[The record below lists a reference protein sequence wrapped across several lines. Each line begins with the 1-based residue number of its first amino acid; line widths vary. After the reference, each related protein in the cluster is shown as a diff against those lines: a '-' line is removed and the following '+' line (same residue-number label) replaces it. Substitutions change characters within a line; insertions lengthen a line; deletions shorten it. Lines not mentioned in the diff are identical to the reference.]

1 MLSIVF
7 TFFRHH
13 MITKKR
19 KLIIIFSKKWKV
31 NKLYARNLV
40 SQVCIKTMTNKD
52 CSEYSGDVKVKS
64 IKG

>member
-1 MLSIVF
+1 
-7 TFFRHH
+7 